1 MNKNILVIIGAVI
14 LFANCV
20 KAIAVVDINFCTAG
34 GVCHHTDNY
43 WAFLYSL
50 DYWGFLHMYF
60 GFLAT
65 YMCVV
70 GLNPRFF
77 AYIWSGLYVMTA
89 ATLFS
94 VFQEISVVAYATGS
108 KLPPWNSEWMAGDS
122 FFDLLWTFFGVL
134 FGLFFVF
141 LINALPIVLVSPQPT
156 GKKMKP
162 RDNPWLA
169 WFLWMVLVPVIII
182 SLGIAVIHLV
192 EKDDKTDLLFR
203 SDFLFFA
210 IYMNAI
216 LIIHYIIKRFKL
228 KKQIWITAVQLG
240 ATGSLRNRPTVTE
253 EEEKILPNAPGDASK
268 RCTMYQIEQAITRE
282 FIALLVV
289 SDVMFTIMV
298 FAFLTAFYLQTL
310 IAVGAGLVTMVVV
323 RMVLGGPVKKSVK
336 MYDSELPNVG
346 GWNAT
351 RGMPAVGA
359 DD

>member
-20 KAIAVVDINFCTAG
+20 KAIAVVDINYCTAG

-122 FFDLLWTFFGVL
+122 AFDLLWTFFGVL

-141 LINALPIVLVSPQPT
+141 LINALPIVLVSPQPKIT
-156 GKKMKP
+156 DKKLK
-162 RDNPWLA
+162 RRSNPWLA
-169 WFLWMVLVPVIII
+169 WFLWMVLVPIII
-182 SLGIAVIHLV
+182 ITLGIAVIHLV

-216 LIIHYIIKRFKL
+216 LIIHYVIKRFKL
-228 KKQIWITAVQLG
+228 KKQIWTTAVQLG
-240 ATGSLRNRPTVTE
+240 TTIGVKKSKKIPSADLKESLKLT
-253 EEEKILPNAPGDASK
+253 
-268 RCTMYQIEQAITRE
+268 QIEQAITRE

-310 IAVGAGLVTMVVV
+310 IAVGAGLVAMVVV
-323 RMVLGGPVKKSVK
+323 RMVLGGAKKESVR
-336 MYDSELPNVG
+336 MYDSEIPNVG

-351 RGMPAVGA
+351 SGMPAVGA